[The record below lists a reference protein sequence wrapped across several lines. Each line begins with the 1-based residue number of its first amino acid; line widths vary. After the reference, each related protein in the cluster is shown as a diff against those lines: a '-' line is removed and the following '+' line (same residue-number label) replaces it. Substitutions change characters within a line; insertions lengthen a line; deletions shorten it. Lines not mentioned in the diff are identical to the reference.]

1 MLDSKVIEK
10 KEKDFLKN
18 LKIALLYGGTSSERE
33 ISIKSGK
40 AVENIFFNLGLNY
53 KVFDP
58 LNKETFVNQLV
69 DFNPDV
75 VFIALHGKGGEDG
88 TIQGLLDYLGFTYTG
103 SGLKASAVAMDK
115 ALTKTILKANNLPV
129 PEGFVLHSENELKKI
144 KEKIDFPVVVKA
156 NSEGSSVGVFIV
168 ESLDSLEEKV
178 KDCFKLDSKVI
189 IEKFVEGRELTVSIL
204 NGKPLEIVEIKV
216 EDGFYDYKN
225 KYITGKTKYIC
236 PAEIETDIYKNL
248 QDLSLEAYNL
258 IGCKGAAR
266 VDIILDK
273 NSNPYILEINTIPG
287 LTEKSL
293 LPKAAKAAGFSF
305 EDLILEMVWG
315 AIDDTKTAKK

>member
-129 PEGFVLHSENELKKI
+129 PEGFVLHSENELKEI

-178 KDCFKLDSKVI
+178 KDCFKLDNKVI
-189 IEKFVEGRELTVSIL
+189 IEKFVKGRELTVSIL

-266 VDIILDK
+266 IDIILDK

-315 AIDDTKTAKK
+315 AINDTKTAKK